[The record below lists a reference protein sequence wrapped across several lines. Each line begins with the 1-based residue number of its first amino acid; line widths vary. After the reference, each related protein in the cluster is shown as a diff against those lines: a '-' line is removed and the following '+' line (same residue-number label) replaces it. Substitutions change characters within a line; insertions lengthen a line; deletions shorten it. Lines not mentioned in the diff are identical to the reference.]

1 MNERQKIAA
10 IRTAAEMNE
19 QNMKWYSYILDSIH
33 SDDVDVSVM
42 SDKMKIEFAFK
53 MFHEEM
59 VKNNN
64 RRMSILGLL
73 TDWLQ
78 GLCST
83 VNIAFTDYDIMQI
96 GKMWKS
102 HDPYFVENWFKNIAK
117 KMIELA
123 YILGVYT
130 DKYFYY

>member
-19 QNMKWYSYILDSIH
+19 QNMRWYSYILDSIH

-96 GKMWKS
+96 GKMWKI

-117 KMIELA
+117 KMLELA
-123 YILGVYT
+123 YILGVNT
-130 DKYFYY
+130 DKYLY

>member
-1 MNERQKIAA
+1 MNERQEIAA
-10 IRTAAEMNE
+10 IRKAAEMNE

-33 SDDVDVSVM
+33 SDDVDVSVL

-53 MFHEEM
+53 MFYEEM
-59 VKNNN
+59 VKNDN
-64 RRMSILGLL
+64 RIVSRLDLL

-83 VNIAFTDYDIMQI
+83 VNIAFADYDILQI
-96 GKMWKS
+96 KKLWKC
-102 HDPYFVENWFKNIAK
+102 HDHNFVEDWFKNIAK
-117 KMIELA
+117 KMLELA

-130 DKYFYY
+130 DKYLY

>member
-10 IRTAAEMNE
+10 IRAAAEMNE

-64 RRMSILGLL
+64 RGISILGLL

-130 DKYFYY
+130 DKYFY

>member
-10 IRTAAEMNE
+10 IRAAAEKNE
-19 QNMKWYSYILDSIH
+19 QNMKWYSYILDSIN
-33 SDDVDVSVM
+33 SDDVDVSVL

-64 RRMSILGLL
+64 RVISILGLL

-96 GKMWKS
+96 GKMWKIR
-102 HDPYFVENWFKNIAK
+102 DPYFVENWFKNIAK

-123 YILGVYT
+123 HILGVNT
-130 DKYFYY
+130 DKYFY

>member
-1 MNERQKIAA
+1 MNERQEIAA

-33 SDDVDVSVM
+33 SDDVDVSVL

-53 MFHEEM
+53 MFYEEM
-59 VKNNN
+59 VKNDN
-64 RRMSILGLL
+64 RRVSRLDLL

-83 VNIAFTDYDIMQI
+83 MNIAFADYDILQI
-96 GKMWKS
+96 KKLWKC
-102 HDPYFVENWFKNIAK
+102 HDHNFVEDWFKNIAK
-117 KMIELA
+117 KMLELA

-130 DKYFYY
+130 DKYLY

>member
-19 QNMKWYSYILDSIH
+19 LNKKWYSYILDSIQ
-33 SDDVDVSVM
+33 SDDVDITVM
-42 SDKMKIEFAFK
+42 SDKMRIEFAFD
-53 MFHEEM
+53 MFNKEM

-64 RRMSILGLL
+64 SRLSLHSLL

-83 VNIAFTDYDIMQI
+83 VNIAFIDYDIMQI

-102 HDPYFVENWFKNIAK
+102 HDPYFVENWFSNTAR

-123 YILGVYT
+123 HILGVNT
-130 DKYFYY
+130 DKYFY

>member
-1 MNERQKIAA
+1 MNERQEIAV

-33 SDDVDVSVM
+33 SDDVDVSVL

-53 MFHEEM
+53 MFYEEM
-59 VKNNN
+59 VKNDN
-64 RRMSILGLL
+64 RRVSRLDLL

-83 VNIAFTDYDIMQI
+83 MNIAFADYDILQI
-96 GKMWKS
+96 KKLWKC
-102 HDPYFVENWFKNIAK
+102 HDHNFVEDWFKNIAK
-117 KMIELA
+117 KMLELA

-130 DKYFYY
+130 DKYLY

>member
-1 MNERQKIAA
+1 MNERQEIAA

-33 SDDVDVSVM
+33 SDDVDVSVL

-53 MFHEEM
+53 MFYEEM
-59 VKNNN
+59 VKNDN
-64 RRMSILGLL
+64 RRVSRLGLL

-83 VNIAFTDYDIMQI
+83 MNIAFTDYDILQI
-96 GKMWKS
+96 KKLWKC
-102 HDPYFVENWFKNIAK
+102 HDHNFVEDWFKNIAK
-117 KMIELA
+117 KMLELA

-130 DKYFYY
+130 DKYLY

>member
-19 QNMKWYSYILDSIH
+19 QNMKWYSYILNSIQ

-42 SDKMKIEFAFK
+42 SDKMKIEFAFE
-53 MFHEEM
+53 MFNKEM

-64 RRMSILGLL
+64 SRLSIISLL

-102 HDPYFVENWFKNIAK
+102 HDPYFVENWFSNTAR

-123 YILGVYT
+123 HILGVNT
-130 DKYFYY
+130 DKYFY

>member
-1 MNERQKIAA
+1 MNERQEIAA

-33 SDDVDVSVM
+33 SDDVDVSVL

-53 MFHEEM
+53 MFYEEM
-59 VKNNN
+59 VKNDN
-64 RRMSILGLL
+64 RRVSRLDLL

-83 VNIAFTDYDIMQI
+83 VNIAFADYDILQI
-96 GKMWKS
+96 KKLWKC
-102 HDPYFVENWFKNIAK
+102 HDHNFVGDWFKNIAK

-123 YILGVYT
+123 YILGVHT
-130 DKYFYY
+130 DKYLY

>member
-1 MNERQKIAA
+1 MNERQEIAA

-19 QNMKWYSYILDSIH
+19 QDKKWYSYILDSIH
-33 SDDVDVSVM
+33 SDDVDVSVL

-64 RRMSILGLL
+64 RRMSILSLL
-73 TDWLQ
+73 TDWIQ

-83 VNIAFTDYDIMQI
+83 VNIVFTDYDIMQI
-96 GKMWKS
+96 GKMWKI

-117 KMIELA
+117 KMLELA
-123 YILGVYT
+123 YILGVNT
-130 DKYFYY
+130 DKYFY

>member
-10 IRTAAEMNE
+10 IRSAAEMNE

-64 RRMSILGLL
+64 RGISILGLL

-123 YILGVYT
+123 YILGVNT
-130 DKYFYY
+130 DKYFY

>member
-10 IRTAAEMNE
+10 IRAAAEKNE
-19 QNMKWYSYILDSIH
+19 QNMKWYSYILDSIN
-33 SDDVDVSVM
+33 SDDVDVSVL

-96 GKMWKS
+96 GKMWKI

-117 KMIELA
+117 KMIEFA
-123 YILGVYT
+123 YILGVNT
-130 DKYFYY
+130 DKYLY

>member
-1 MNERQKIAA
+1 MNERQEIAA

-33 SDDVDVSVM
+33 SDDVDVSVL

-53 MFHEEM
+53 MFYEEM
-59 VKNNN
+59 VKNDN
-64 RRMSILGLL
+64 RRVSRLSLL

-83 VNIAFTDYDIMQI
+83 VNIAFSDYDILQI
-96 GKMWKS
+96 KKLWKC
-102 HDPYFVENWFKNIAK
+102 HDHNFVEDWFKNIAK
-117 KMIELA
+117 KMLELA

-130 DKYFYY
+130 DKYLY

>member
-10 IRTAAEMNE
+10 IRSAAEMNE

-64 RRMSILGLL
+64 RRISILGLL

-130 DKYFYY
+130 DKYFY

>member
-33 SDDVDVSVM
+33 SDDVDVSVL

-53 MFHEEM
+53 MFYEEM
-59 VKNNN
+59 VKNDN
-64 RRMSILGLL
+64 RRVSRLDLL

-83 VNIAFTDYDIMQI
+83 MNIAFADYDILQI
-96 GKMWKS
+96 KKLWKC
-102 HDPYFVENWFKNIAK
+102 HDHNFVEDWFKNIAK
-117 KMIELA
+117 KMLELA

-130 DKYFYY
+130 DKYLY

>member
-96 GKMWKS
+96 GKMWKI

-130 DKYFYY
+130 DKYFY

>member
-19 QNMKWYSYILDSIH
+19 LNKKWYSYILDSIQ
-33 SDDVDVSVM
+33 SEDVDASVM
-42 SDKMKIEFAFK
+42 SDKMKIEFAFE
-53 MFHEEM
+53 MFNKEM

-64 RRMSILGLL
+64 SRLSIISLL

-83 VNIAFTDYDIMQI
+83 VNIAFTDYNIMQI

-102 HDPYFVENWFKNIAK
+102 HDPYFVENWFSNTAR

-123 YILGVYT
+123 HILGVNT
-130 DKYFYY
+130 DKYFY

>member
-1 MNERQKIAA
+1 MNERQEIAA
-10 IRTAAEMNE
+10 IRKAAEMNE

-33 SDDVDVSVM
+33 SDDVDVSVL

-53 MFHEEM
+53 MFYEEM
-59 VKNNN
+59 VKNDN
-64 RRMSILGLL
+64 RRVSRLDLL

-83 VNIAFTDYDIMQI
+83 VNIAFADYDILQI
-96 GKMWKS
+96 KKLWKCRD
-102 HDPYFVENWFKNIAK
+102 HNFVGDWFKNIAK
-117 KMIELA
+117 KMLELA

-130 DKYFYY
+130 DKYLY

>member
-10 IRTAAEMNE
+10 IRKAAEMNE
-19 QNMKWYSYILDSIH
+19 QDKKWYSYILDSIH
-33 SDDVDVSVM
+33 SDDVDVSVL

-64 RRMSILGLL
+64 CRMSILSLL

-83 VNIAFTDYDIMQI
+83 VNIAYEDYKIKQI
-96 GKMWKS
+96 GKMWKI

-123 YILGVYT
+123 HVLGVNT
-130 DKYFYY
+130 DKYFY

>member
-1 MNERQKIAA
+1 MNERQEIAA

-33 SDDVDVSVM
+33 SDDVDVSVL

-53 MFHEEM
+53 MFYEEM
-59 VKNNN
+59 AKNDN
-64 RRMSILGLL
+64 RRVSRLSLL

-83 VNIAFTDYDIMQI
+83 VNIAFSDYDIRQI
-96 GKMWKS
+96 RKLWKC
-102 HDPYFVENWFKNIAK
+102 HDHNFMEDWFKNIAK
-117 KMIELA
+117 KMLELA
-123 YILGVYT
+123 YILGVDT
-130 DKYFYY
+130 DKYLY

>member
-1 MNERQKIAA
+1 MNERQEIAA
-10 IRTAAEMNE
+10 IRTAAEMSE

-33 SDDVDVSVM
+33 SDDVDVSVL

-64 RRMSILGLL
+64 RRMSILELL

-83 VNIAFTDYDIMQI
+83 VNIAFADYDIMQI
-96 GKMWKS
+96 KKLWKS

-117 KMIELA
+117 KMLELA
-123 YILGVYT
+123 YILGVNT
-130 DKYFYY
+130 DKYLY

>member
-10 IRTAAEMNE
+10 TRTAAEMNE
-19 QNMKWYSYILDSIH
+19 LNKKWYSYILDSIQ

-42 SDKMKIEFAFK
+42 CDKMKIEFAFD
-53 MFHEEM
+53 MFNKEM

-64 RRMSILGLL
+64 SRLSLPSLL

-102 HDPYFVENWFKNIAK
+102 HDPYFVENWFSNTAR

-123 YILGVYT
+123 HILGVNT
-130 DKYFYY
+130 DKYFY

>member
-1 MNERQKIAA
+1 MNERQEIAA

-33 SDDVDVSVM
+33 SDDVDVSVL

-53 MFHEEM
+53 MFYEEM
-59 VKNNN
+59 VKNDN
-64 RRMSILGLL
+64 RRVSRLDLL

-83 VNIAFTDYDIMQI
+83 VNITFVDYDILQI
-96 GKMWKS
+96 KKLWKC
-102 HDPYFVENWFKNIAK
+102 HDHNFVGDWFKNIAK

-123 YILGVYT
+123 YILGVNT
-130 DKYFYY
+130 GKYLY

>member
-10 IRTAAEMNE
+10 IRRAAEKNE
-19 QNMKWYSYILDSIH
+19 QNMKWYSYILDSIN

-42 SDKMKIEFAFK
+42 SDKMKIEFAFT

-59 VKNNN
+59 VKNDKL
-64 RRMSILGLL
+64 RLSRISLL

-96 GKMWKS
+96 GKMWKI

-117 KMIELA
+117 NMIELA
-123 YILGVYT
+123 YILGVNT
-130 DKYFYY
+130 DKYFY

>member
-1 MNERQKIAA
+1 MNERQEIAA

-19 QNMKWYSYILDSIH
+19 QDKKWYSYILDSIH
-33 SDDVDVSVM
+33 SDDVDVSVL

-64 RRMSILGLL
+64 RRMSILSLL
-73 TDWLQ
+73 TDWIQ

-83 VNIAFTDYDIMQI
+83 VNIVFTDYDIMQI
-96 GKMWKS
+96 GKMWKI

-117 KMIELA
+117 KMLELA
-123 YILGVYT
+123 YILGVDT
-130 DKYFYY
+130 DKYIY

>member
-10 IRTAAEMNE
+10 IRAAAEMNE
-19 QNMKWYSYILDSIH
+19 QNMKWYSYILHSIH

-64 RRMSILGLL
+64 RGISILGLL

-130 DKYFYY
+130 DKYFY

>member
-10 IRTAAEMNE
+10 IRAAAEKNE

-33 SDDVDVSVM
+33 SDDVDDSVM

-102 HDPYFVENWFKNIAK
+102 HDPYFVENWFCNIAR

-123 YILGVYT
+123 HILGVNT
-130 DKYFYY
+130 DKYFY

>member
-1 MNERQKIAA
+1 MNERQEIAA
-10 IRTAAEMNE
+10 IRRAAEKNE

-53 MFHEEM
+53 MFYEEM
-59 VKNNN
+59 VKNDK
-64 RRMSILGLL
+64 RRLSRLSLL

-96 GKMWKS
+96 GKMWKI

-130 DKYFYY
+130 DKYFY

>member
-102 HDPYFVENWFKNIAK
+102 HDPYFVENWFENIAK

-130 DKYFYY
+130 DKYFY

>member
-1 MNERQKIAA
+1 MNERNEIAA

-33 SDDVDVSVM
+33 SDDVDVSVL

-53 MFHEEM
+53 MFYEEM
-59 VKNNN
+59 VKNDN
-64 RRMSILGLL
+64 RRVSRLDLL

-83 VNIAFTDYDIMQI
+83 VNIAFADYDILQI
-96 GKMWKS
+96 KKLWNC
-102 HDPYFVENWFKNIAK
+102 HDHNFVGDWFKNIAK
-117 KMIELA
+117 KMLELA
-123 YILGVYT
+123 YILGVDT
-130 DKYFYY
+130 DKYLY

>member
-10 IRTAAEMNE
+10 IRTAAEKNE

-64 RRMSILGLL
+64 RGISILGLL

-123 YILGVYT
+123 YIIGVNT
-130 DKYFYY
+130 DKYFY

>member
-1 MNERQKIAA
+1 MNERQEIAA

-33 SDDVDVSVM
+33 SDDVDVSVL

-53 MFHEEM
+53 MFYEEM
-59 VKNNN
+59 VKNDN
-64 RRMSILGLL
+64 RRVSRLSLL

-83 VNIAFTDYDIMQI
+83 VNIAFSDYDILQI
-96 GKMWKS
+96 KKLWKC
-102 HDPYFVENWFKNIAK
+102 HDHNFAGDWFKNIAK
-117 KMIELA
+117 KMLELA
-123 YILGVYT
+123 YILGVNT
-130 DKYFYY
+130 DKYLY